1 MYCCLAMRFRGTNN
15 ILTNL
20 WAAIVF
26 STILQDIFTISSDSI
41 KDSWVRLVTPLLL
54 LSIIFKKNRN
64 YLDFL
69 GILIY
74 FNHFSVY
81 LIIVDI
87 N

>member
-41 KDSWVRLVTPLLL
+41 KDS
-54 LSIIFKKNRN
+54 
-64 YLDFL
+64 
-69 GILIY
+69 
-74 FNHFSVY
+74 
-81 LIIVDI
+81 
-87 N
+87 